1 MANNNNGRNSL
12 IGAAV
17 IGLGLTAVKLLRQ
30 NREPDMHGQ
39 VVLITGGSRGLGFL
53 LSHEFARHGARL
65 VVCARNEQE
74 LAKARQELEQ
84 HGAEIFTIPCD
95 IADRAQVRVM
105 VQQVTEKFGWVDILV
120 NNAGIITVGPIQAQ
134 TLEDFRESMDIMFW
148 GTFNTTMAVLP
159 QMLERKSGRI
169 VNITSI
175 GGKVSVPHLLPYDSA
190 KFATVG
196 FSEGLGAELEKEGIK
211 VVTVVPG
218 LMRTGSEVN
227 AYFKGK
233 NQKEYTWF
241 TVAGS
246 LPLASMSAERAAQ
259 KIVQATQRGSSEVI
273 LGFPAKV
280 LAKFHGLFPG
290 ATIKILG
297 LINRFLP
304 DAGPV
309 EGLQRHT
316 GRESESRVT
325 QSFVTGLTRKAA
337 QEYKEI

>member
-1 MANNNNGRNSL
+1 MAQNNNGRNSL
-12 IGAAV
+12 IGAAA
-17 IGLGLTAVKLLRQ
+17 IGLGLTAVKLMRQ
-30 NREPDMHGQ
+30 SKAPGMHGQ
-39 VVLITGGSRGLGFL
+39 VVLITGGSRGLGLL
-53 LSHEFARHGARL
+53 LSHEFARRGAKL

-74 LAKARQELEQ
+74 LAQARQQLEQ
-84 HGAEIFTIPCD
+84 HGAQIFTIACD
-95 IADRAQVRVM
+95 ITDRMQVLEM
-105 VQQVTEKFGWVDILV
+105 VRQATEKFGRIDIVV

-134 TLEDFRESMDIMFW
+134 TLEDFRESSDIMFW

-196 FSEGLGAELEKEGIK
+196 FSEGLGAELGKEGIK
-211 VVTVVPG
+211 VITIVPG

-241 TVAGS
+241 TIAGS
-246 LPLASMSAERAAQ
+246 LPIVSMNAERAAK
-259 KIVQATQRGSSEVI
+259 KIVQATQKGSAEVT

-280 LAKFHGLFPG
+280 LARFHGLFPG
-290 ATIKILG
+290 TTIKLLG

-304 DAGPV
+304 DAGPI
-309 EGLQRHT
+309 EGLERHT
-316 GRESESRVT
+316 GRESETTVT
-325 QSFVTGLTRKAA
+325 QSFVTSLTQKAA
-337 QEYKEI
+337 QEYNEV